1 MIDHGVTVTAAPE
14 SPVLVYDRIRMDL
27 IPLLRETLLD
37 PSLLAAPSYPSLS
50 RGAWK
55 SSEGIFDYA
64 PSTRALRETIEEYTV
79 SHRQPLAPGGARTGR
94 RGMRPIGWAMVG
106 RNGSAHPRHQHQGSI
121 QSGIYYVTAGDPAV
135 PTIFEIGHGDE
146 LEIDPVPGRL
156 VLFPGNLFHRVDRYD
171 GTEPRITIAFDVRR

>member
-1 MIDHGVTVTAAPE
+1 MIEHGVTVTASPK

-27 IPLLRETLLD
+27 IPRLRETLLD

-79 SHRQPLAPGGARTGR
+79 RRMT

-121 QSGIYYVTAGDPAV
+121 QSGIYYVTAGDPAT

-146 LEIDPVPGRL
+146 LEIIPIPGRL